1 MNKQEYQQ
9 LIEELNYYQDLLS
22 QVDSSLSNIKNTMS
36 ALEEFEKEKGKEVLA
51 PIAHGVYVEAEL
63 KNKDLFVNI
72 GSDVVSKKSVKEAIS
87 ILEEQEKEILADRE
101 KVSQKVNELYV
112 SLQNKGE

>member
-9 LIEELNYYQDLLS
+9 LMEELNYYQDLLS
-22 QVDSSLSNIKNTMS
+22 QVDGSLSNIKNTMV
-36 ALEEFEKEKGKEVLA
+36 ALEDFEKEKGNQVLA

-72 GSDVVSKKSVKEAIS
+72 GSDIVSKKSVGEAVQ
-87 ILEEQEKEILADRE
+87 ILKEQEKEILSDKE
-101 KVSQKVNELYV
+101 KVSQKINELYV
-112 SLQNKGE
+112 LLQNKGE